1 MMEFDNFHLNAE
13 YGFTQ
18 EGNEEPTART
28 SNNKINS
35 NNNFMRPKSSSLFKQ
50 EDIIIDSEEEEEVK
64 TDRRDATGPA
74 GSSLSNY
81 DLIKHRL

>member
-28 SNNKINS
+28 QLNNKINS
-35 NNNFMRPKSSSLFKQ
+35 NNNFSRPKSSSLFK
-50 EDIIIDSEEEEEVK
+50 
-64 TDRRDATGPA
+64 
-74 GSSLSNY
+74 
-81 DLIKHRL
+81 